1 MELLIKNGFV
11 VDPINGINCQKMDIA
26 IKDGKIVESVN
37 EATAKIVDASGM
49 TVMAGGVD
57 LHSHI
62 AGAEV
67 NVARTLRPEDHYKD
81 FERKTAVTRSGVG
94 HTVPT
99 VFTTGYRYSRMG
111 YTTVMNPSMACFK
124 AKHAHEEMN
133 DMPGLDKGTYPLL
146 GDWWFTL
153 DAFQKGNIE
162 EAAQY
167 VAWMMDAIKGYAI
180 KIVNPGGLEAWGYGR
195 NVRDVDDE
203 IPGYDLTPRDIIRN
217 MIKVHKLLNLPHSIH
232 LHTNKLGQPGNYVNT
247 LETMKA
253 MEDLATGNKPVAH
266 ITHIHYS
273 GLKGDSWMNVTG
285 ASEEISHYMNNH
297 NHMTLDMGQV
307 IFSDATTMTADGPFQ
322 LTLSQLNGKK
332 WVNSDIEAETGGG
345 VVPFKY
351 KKSNYVNAIQWA
363 NGLETALLI
372 KDPWKI
378 FMTTDHP
385 NGGPFTAY
393 PKVLAW
399 LYSKKAR
406 DATQKKCNNK
416 AKKKSILASIER
428 ELSLYEIAIMTRAGP
443 AKALDLNNKGHLGIG
458 ADADVAIF
466 NINPEKIDI
475 AKKYRTARRAF
486 AHASY
491 TIKAGEIVVKDGE
504 VVQHVDGKTIWAD
517 ITMKNPVNTDD
528 EGFRQKFKDCYS
540 VEYENY
546 PIDVT
551 YLKNPSP
558 IKIEAKM

>member
-26 IKDGKIVESVN
+26 IKDGKVVQSVN
-37 EATAKIVDASGM
+37 EANAKIVDASGM

-67 NVARTLRPEDHYKD
+67 NMARTLRPEDHYKD

-94 HTVPT
+94 HTVPS
-99 VFTTGYRYSRMG
+99 VYTTGYRYSRMG
-111 YTTVMNPSMACFK
+111 YTTVMNPSMAAFK

-133 DMPGLDKGTYPLL
+133 EMPGLDKGTYPLL
-146 GDWWFTL
+146 GDWWFSL
-153 DAFQKGNIE
+153 DALQKGNLE
-162 EAAQY
+162 ECAQY
-167 VAWMMDAIKGYAI
+167 IAWMMDAVKGYAI

-203 IPGYDLTPRDIIRN
+203 VPGYSLTPRDIIRGLVKVNKMLN
-217 MIKVHKLLNLPHSIH
+217 MPHTIH
-232 LHTNKLGQPGNYVNT
+232 LHTNNLGKPGNYLNT
-247 LETMKA
+247 LNTMKA
-253 MEDLATGNKPVAH
+253 MEDLSTDGKPVAH

-273 GLKGDSWMNVTG
+273 ALKGSGWMDLTG

-297 NHMTLDMGQV
+297 SHITMDMGQIV
-307 IFSDATTMTADGPFQ
+307 FSEATTMTADGPFQ
-322 LTLSQLNGKK
+322 LILSQLSGHK
-332 WVNSDIEAETGGG
+332 WVNSDVEAETSGGI
-345 VVPFKY
+345 VPFTY
-351 KKSNYVNAIQWA
+351 RKSNYVNAIQWT
-363 NGLETALLI
+363 NSLEIALLI

-406 DATQKKCNNK
+406 DATQKKTNAK
-416 AKKKSILASIER
+416 SKKKSILASIDR

-443 AKALDLNNKGHLGIG
+443 AKALNMKNKGHLGIG
-458 ADADVAIF
+458 ADGDVAIF

-475 AKKYRTARRAF
+475 AQKFRTARRAF
-486 AHASY
+486 AHAAY

-504 VVQHVDGKTIWAD
+504 VLQHVDGETIWAD
-517 ITMKNPVNTDD
+517 VKMNNPLKITD
-528 EGFRQKFKDCYS
+528 EVRQKFKDYYS
-540 VEYENY
+540 IEYENY
-546 PIDVT
+546 GIDTT
-551 YLKNPSP
+551 YLKHPNPVP
-558 IKIEAKM
+558 VQAKV

>member
-26 IKDGKIVESVN
+26 IKDGKVVQSVN
-37 EATAKIVDASGM
+37 EANAKIVDASGM

-67 NVARTLRPEDHYKD
+67 NMARTLRPEDHYKD

-94 HTVPT
+94 HTVPS
-99 VFTTGYRYSRMG
+99 VYTTGYRYSRMG
-111 YTTVMNPSMACFK
+111 YTTVMNPSMAAFK

-133 DMPGLDKGTYPLL
+133 EMPGLDKGTYPLL
-146 GDWWFTL
+146 GDWWFSL
-153 DAFQKGNIE
+153 DALQKGNLE
-162 EAAQY
+162 ECAQY
-167 VAWMMDAIKGYAI
+167 IAWMMDAVKGYAI

-203 IPGYDLTPRDIIRN
+203 VPGYSLTPRDIIRGLVKVNKMLN
-217 MIKVHKLLNLPHSIH
+217 MPHTIH
-232 LHTNKLGQPGNYVNT
+232 LHTNNLGKPGNYLNT
-247 LETMKA
+247 LNTMKA
-253 MEDLATGNKPVAH
+253 MEDLSTDGKPVAH

-273 GLKGDSWMNVTG
+273 ALKGSGWMDLTG

-297 NHMTLDMGQV
+297 SHITMDMGQIV
-307 IFSDATTMTADGPFQ
+307 FSEATTMTADGPFQ
-322 LTLSQLNGKK
+322 LILSQLSGHK
-332 WVNSDIEAETGGG
+332 WVNSDVEAETSGGI
-345 VVPFKY
+345 VPFTY
-351 KKSNYVNAIQWA
+351 RKSNYVNAIQWT
-363 NGLETALLI
+363 NSLEIALLI

-406 DATQKKCNNK
+406 DATQKKTNAK
-416 AKKKSILASIER
+416 SKKKSILASIDR

-443 AKALDLNNKGHLGIG
+443 AKALNMKNKGRLGIG
-458 ADADVAIF
+458 ADGDVAIF

-475 AKKYRTARRAF
+475 AQKFRTARRAF
-486 AHASY
+486 AHAAY

-504 VVQHVDGKTIWAD
+504 VLQHVDGETIWAD
-517 ITMKNPVNTDD
+517 VKMNNPLKITD
-528 EGFRQKFKDCYS
+528 EVRQKFKDYYS
-540 VEYENY
+540 IEYENY
-546 PIDVT
+546 GIDTT
-551 YLKNPSP
+551 YLKHPNPVP
-558 IKIEAKM
+558 VQAKV